1 MLKGIRIWIYI
12 TLAIGISTVW
22 IYTRGPKPNIGEI
35 LLVAAMSIMWV
46 ILAQAIYL
54 WLKNRNSK

>member
-1 MLKGIRIWIYI
+1 MLRGIRIWIYI

-22 IYTRGPKPNIGEI
+22 IYTRDPKPNIGEI
-35 LLVAAMSIMWV
+35 LLVAGMSIMWV